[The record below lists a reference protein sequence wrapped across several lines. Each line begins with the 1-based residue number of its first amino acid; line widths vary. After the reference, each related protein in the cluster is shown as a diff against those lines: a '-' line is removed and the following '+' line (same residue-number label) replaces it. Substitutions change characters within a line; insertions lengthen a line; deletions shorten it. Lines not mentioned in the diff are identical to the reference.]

1 MSSKGSRFCGMKL
14 IYQIYPDL
22 FKYILRMNYIKI
34 STFRSGLYGKYV
46 KVSCIGISDEIKEK
60 YESMHM
66 KKTKT
71 TQRKSP
77 RKWGS
82 FSELFFHYILEC
94 FLKAVTTSRLGDSHS

>member
-34 STFRSGLYGKYV
+34 STFRSGLYGRYV

-66 KKTKT
+66 KKTKA
-71 TQRKSP
+71 TQQKSP
-77 RKWGS
+77 RK
-82 FSELFFHYILEC
+82 
-94 FLKAVTTSRLGDSHS
+94 